1 MNSSVNIIQS
11 CMVIFSITYDQI
23 IRSKKTIFM
32 LIVAFIPVF
41 FTGYYRISVNV
52 IFLNADQV
60 LNRMAS
66 FFLLFLSPFV
76 ALFYGT
82 SLIADEVENKTIT
95 YLLTRPVQKYIIT
108 FGKLLAYFLV
118 AIIIVFPPTI
128 ITYVMLINDNR
139 MTLDSS
145 DILYLLIKQLG
156 TTALSII
163 VYGSIFNFFGTRL
176 KHPIVSGLLFA
187 FGWEKIVL
195 IVPGIVRNFSIV
207 HYIVSIFP
215 NAMDINKEF
224 VMMGMRQ
231 MLQVN
236 LSSTPFS
243 IMILFVITMIFWGL
257 SIYTI
262 YNKEFN
268 FE

>member
-1 MNSSVNIIQS
+1 MNSLVNVIQS
-11 CMVIFSITYDQI
+11 CMVISRITYDQI
-23 IRSKKTIFM
+23 IRSKKTIFI
-32 LIVAFIPVF
+32 LIVAFLPVF
-41 FTGYYRISVNV
+41 LTGYYRISVNV
-52 IFLNADQV
+52 VFLNADQV

-95 YLLTRPVQKYIIT
+95 YLLTRPVQKYMIT
-108 FGKLLAYFLV
+108 IGKFLAYFLV
-118 AIIIVFPPTI
+118 ALIIVFPPTI
-128 ITYVMLINDNR
+128 ITYLMLINDYR
-139 MTLDSS
+139 MPLVFS
-145 DILYLLIKQLG
+145 DILHLLIKQLG
-156 TTALSII
+156 ITTLSII
-163 VYGSIFNFFGTRL
+163 VYGSIFNFFGTRF
-176 KHPIVSGLLFA
+176 KHPIISGLLFA

-195 IVPGIVRNFSIV
+195 IVPGVVRNFSVV

-215 NAMDINKEF
+215 NAMDVNKEF
-224 VMMGMRQ
+224 VMLGMRQ

-236 LSSTPFS
+236 LSSGTFS
-243 IMILFVITMIFWGL
+243 IIILFVITVIFWGL